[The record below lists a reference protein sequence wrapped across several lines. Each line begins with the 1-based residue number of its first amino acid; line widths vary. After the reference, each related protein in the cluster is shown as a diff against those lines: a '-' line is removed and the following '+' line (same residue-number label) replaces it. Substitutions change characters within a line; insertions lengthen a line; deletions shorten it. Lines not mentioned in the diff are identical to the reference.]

1 MEDIYF
7 EYLNYLYDVA
17 KRKYGDCSEIDT
29 LVQDS
34 LVSFIARIRN
44 NEKIDHPKGFLSAVL
59 KNKYNDWLRRKYKNS
74 VVLYEYDKLADM
86 YDELSEDKLL
96 RCEEYREVRREIGRL
111 QRIYREVTVRH
122 YVHGHSVEKISED
135 LKIPKG
141 TVLSRLSTARS
152 QIKEGI
158 ENMEKYSQISYEPK
172 YLSVGIE
179 GCPGL
184 SGEPNS
190 LLRTQIEQNILILAY
205 ENPVSIRG
213 ISDSIGIPC
222 AFVEDIVNRLV
233 AGELMGRTERGL
245 VYTRFYIRKYSDS
258 FGDISAQENVADL
271 YAEKVWEI
279 TSRHFEGFNNCQS
292 FLKMSNKQKVTLILT
307 VLFQSLLQIVVK
319 VEKELLGKDV
329 RPPERPNGGWWLAKG
344 QIKSADQVRNY
355 KYEWSGP
362 LMVNYFSDNKEKLC
376 SMLDFQS
383 SFGDTHWSYPQMK
396 YKFTNQDILRFLA
409 SFLDCNVK
417 TNNMFLYELVSD
429 FEKLHFLKRDESGT
443 VTLDVPTLT
452 YDDEEK
458 YINTV
463 FEGLTKELFELLK
476 GDISKLFLNHKN
488 IVPKH
493 VDEYQYYQNTDAAN
507 AYILAQLYALVDK
520 NLIPYPVEIGKTP
533 LIYISYRRFEQ

>member
-29 LVQDS
+29 LIQDT

-86 YDELSEDKLL
+86 YDELSEDSLL

-122 YVHGHSVEKISED
+122 YVHGHSIEKISED
-135 LKIPKG
+135 LKVPKG

-213 ISDSIGIPC
+213 LSDSIGIPC

-245 VYTRFYIRKYSDS
+245 VYTRFCIRKYEDS
-258 FGDISAQENVADL
+258 FGDISAQENVADI

-279 TSRHFEGFNNCQS
+279 ASRYFERFDNCQS

-319 VEKELLGKDV
+319 VEKELLGKEV
-329 RPPERPNGGWWLAKG
+329 RPPERPNGVGGLRKVKLNH
-344 QIKSADQVRNY
+344 QIKFGIINM
-355 KYEWSGP
+355 SGP
-362 LMVNYFSDNKEKLC
+362 DL
-376 SMLDFQS
+376 
-383 SFGDTHWSYPQMK
+383 
-396 YKFTNQDILRFLA
+396 
-409 SFLDCNVK
+409 
-417 TNNMFLYELVSD
+417 
-429 FEKLHFLKRDESGT
+429 
-443 VTLDVPTLT
+443 
-452 YDDEEK
+452 
-458 YINTV
+458 
-463 FEGLTKELFELLK
+463 
-476 GDISKLFLNHKN
+476 
-488 IVPKH
+488 
-493 VDEYQYYQNTDAAN
+493 
-507 AYILAQLYALVDK
+507 
-520 NLIPYPVEIGKTP
+520 
-533 LIYISYRRFEQ
+533 